1 MDVFVEQ
8 IVKKKFNGMDYLIFA
23 GIVIGSIILIFA
35 TLVIPVLASFS
46 FLIGI
51 GILVGAYFLIISRN
65 VEFEY
70 SVTNGDVTVDKII
83 NRSKRKRV
91 ISFDTHTVE
100 EMGKYD
106 PEKHAAKSYATRL
119 FTGDSITNPDSWYMT
134 FSTAKTGNTLFVFT
148 PNEKVLT
155 AIKPFVP
162 KQVLRDAFGRY

>member
-8 IVKKKFNGMDYLIFA
+8 IVKKKYDAKDYLIFI
-23 GIVIGSIILIFA
+23 GIGLGTLMLLFA
-35 TLVIPVLASFS
+35 CLVIKVLASFS
-46 FLIGI
+46 FFIGI

-65 VEFEY
+65 LEFEY

-91 ISFDTHTVE
+91 ISFDAHTAE

-106 PEKHAAKSYATRL
+106 AEKHQGKSYDKRL
-119 FTGDSITNPDSWYMT
+119 FTGDSADNKESWYMT
-134 FSTAKTGNTLFVFT
+134 FHSAKTGYTLLVFT

-155 AIKPFVP
+155 AIKPFLP
-162 KQVLRDAFGRY
+162 HQVMHDAFGR

>member
-8 IVKKKFNGMDYLIFA
+8 IVKKKYDAKDYLIFV
-23 GIVIGSIILIFA
+23 GIGLGTLILLFA
-35 TLVIPVLASFS
+35 CLFIQVLASFS
-46 FLIGI
+46 FFIGI

-65 VEFEY
+65 LEFEY

-91 ISFDTHTVE
+91 ISFDAHTAE

-106 PEKHAAKSYATRL
+106 AEKHQGKSYDKRL
-119 FTGDSITNPDSWYMT
+119 FTGDSADNKESWYMT
-134 FSTAKTGNTLFVFT
+134 FHSPKTGYTLLVFT

-155 AIKPFVP
+155 AIKPFLP
-162 KQVLRDAFGRY
+162 HQVMHDAFGR